1 MLAVPVDH
9 VGGGFGDEEVGAF
22 LRELFGDGGDGV
34 AEAESAKPDLRLA
47 GWAKWGAGEAGEFFF
62 RRAGGRAADLLA
74 MNEQRFTAV
83 VFLEGE
89 DVSIGELSFG
99 ESNSWFHGAGGW
111 LCWARLTG

>member
-1 MLAVPVDH
+1 
-9 VGGGFGDEEVGAF
+9 
-22 LRELFGDGGDGV
+22 
-34 AEAESAKPDLRLA
+34 
-47 GWAKWGAGEAGEFFF
+47 
-62 RRAGGRAADLLA
+62 
-74 MNEQRFTAV
+74 